1 MELQAWLLMV
11 FTCCYAV
18 PEDMSGKQII
28 FPVKSNTAY
37 VKITPDM
44 NKIFFAVTVCVRFFT
59 DYQTKE
65 LTIFSLATP
74 SHADGFVIFRGDGG
88 NYRVYIGDQGIYFWG
103 FPDKMNEW
111 NSVCGT
117 WDASTGLTQL
127 WVNGKPSARKALQ
140 AGSSISGT
148 PSIILGQDQD
158 AYVGGFDVY
167 DSFYGHE
174 TDVHMW
180 DRVLSPC
187 AIQSYMKGEV
197 FSPGNVVNW
206 NALKYTR
213 HDYVVVER
221 MQNLTC

>member
-1 MELQAWLLMV
+1 
-11 FTCCYAV
+11 
-18 PEDMSGKQII
+18 MSGKEII
-28 FPVKSNTAY
+28 FPVESNTAY

-59 DYQTKE
+59 DYQTKD
-65 LTIFSLATP
+65 LTIFKLATP
-74 SHADGFVIFRGDGG
+74 SHANGFVIFRGDGG
-88 NYRVYIGDQGIYFWG
+88 NYWVYIGDQGIYFWG
-103 FPDKMNEW
+103 LPDKMNEW

-140 AGSSISGT
+140 AGGSISGT
-148 PSIILGQDQD
+148 LSIILGQDQD
-158 AYVGGFDVY
+158 AYAGGFDVN

-187 AIQSYMKGEV
+187 EIQSYMKGEV
-197 FSPGNVVNW
+197 LSPGNVVNW
-206 NALKYTR
+206 NALKDTR
-213 HDYVVVER
+213 HGYVVVER
-221 MQNLTC
+221 MQNLIC

>member
-1 MELQAWLLMV
+1 TLMLMASDGL
-11 FTCCYAV
+11 TCCYAV
-18 PEDMSGKQII
+18 PQDMSGKEII
-28 FPVKSNTAY
+28 FPVESNTAY

-59 DYQTKE
+59 DYQTKD
-65 LTIFSLATP
+65 LTIFKLATP
-74 SHADGFVIFRGDGG
+74 SHANGFVIFRGDGG
-88 NYRVYIGDQGIYFWG
+88 NYWVYIGDQGIYFWG
-103 FPDKMNEW
+103 LPDKMNEW

-140 AGSSISGT
+140 AGGSISGT
-148 PSIILGQDQD
+148 LSIILGQDQD
-158 AYVGGFDVY
+158 AYAGGFDVN

-187 AIQSYMKGEV
+187 EIQSYMKGEV
-197 FSPGNVVNW
+197 LSPGNVVNW
-206 NALKYTR
+206 NALKDTR
-213 HDYVVVER
+213 HEIEI
-221 MQNLTC
+221 MGCKGAK